1 MRYNLEREL
10 DHEAMLAQF
19 NRLVQELLK
28 GSMNRNTFRPWEIE
42 ILLDIED
49 CNFRDGT
56 KRETLKRYQ
65 KAVQR
70 QMEKGANMP
79 MKLSEFLSSRAP
91 RAVQLEEVGSA
102 AE

>member
-28 GSMNRNTFRPWEIE
+28 GTMNRNTFRPWEIE
-42 ILLDIED
+42 ILLDIEG
-49 CNFRDGT
+49 CTLWDGT

-79 MKLSEFLSSRAP
+79 MKLSEFLSTRAP
-91 RAVQLEEVGSA
+91 RAGQLEEVGSA
-102 AE
+102 QD

>member
-1 MRYNLEREL
+1 MRYNLESEL

-28 GSMNRNTFRPWEIE
+28 GSMNRNTFRPWEIA

-49 CNFRDGT
+49 CSLRDGT

-91 RAVQLEEVGSA
+91 RAGQMQEVGSN